1 MDPFGSGI
9 ASARPNGETDNRYI
23 TALHEA
29 MIPNWTSRDFS
40 KFVDAC
46 RAIVDEIAGKENIG
60 DGKNQLARCETLYQ
74 QSLYLWERIWPEV
87 DGMGQQHGMEDD
99 NPSESSRQAESGA
112 APGPSSTNGT
122 GPGTEKRDATEIQ
135 EDADDDVDSPY
146 GGTGL
151 GAVAAANQSV

>member
-1 MDPFGSGI
+1 MDPFGSGV
-9 ASARPNGETDNRYI
+9 ASTRPNNSDADNRYI

-46 RAIVDEIAGKENIG
+46 RAIVDEIASKERHG
-60 DGKNQLARCETLYQ
+60 DGNNLLSRCETLYT

-87 DGMGQQHGMEDD
+87 NGMGDD
-99 NPSESSRQAESGA
+99 DDLEASQSPAADASGVEA
-112 APGPSSTNGT
+112 GPSATNGT
-122 GPGTEKRDATEIQ
+122 GYGGDKRDAIEIQ
-135 EDADDDVDSPY
+135 DDGEEDLSSPY